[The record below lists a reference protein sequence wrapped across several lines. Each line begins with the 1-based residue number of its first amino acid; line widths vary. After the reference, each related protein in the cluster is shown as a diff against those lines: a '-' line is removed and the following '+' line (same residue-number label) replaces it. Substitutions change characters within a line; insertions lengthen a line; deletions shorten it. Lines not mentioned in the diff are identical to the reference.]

1 MYLLPSQE
9 ATVIERNIIT
19 RLSHPSCNCRAL
31 GYNRGVNGSGA
42 IGMKTMSFWAK
53 VQKNV
58 GRRMTSGMLV
68 LVPVGVTLLVMRWLF
83 KWGTGQL
90 RPVVKYFTSGLE
102 RSEWIAAQPEAWV
115 NFYVYMLTVLLLLLL
130 LYLIGLLGQYIVGR
144 RLIGAWESIWLRI
157 PLARTVYGAT
167 KQVTEALSKP
177 EGSAFKSVVVVDFPY
192 LEAKAIGFLTGYVE
206 DNAGRKF
213 AKVLIPTTPNPTTG
227 FLELIPLDRMFI
239 TNLTIEEG
247 FRMIISG
254 GIVSPADLLKHRQ
267 PPATEDA
274 PEPRPESPA

>member
-1 MYLLPSQE
+1 MSKKKL
-9 ATVIERNIIT
+9 
-19 RLSHPSCNCRAL
+19 
-31 GYNRGVNGSGA
+31 
-42 IGMKTMSFWAK
+42 SFWAR
-53 VQKNV
+53 VQKNIS
-58 GRRMTSGMLV
+58 RRMTSGMLV

-83 KWGTGQL
+83 RVGVGQL
-90 RPVVKYFTSGLE
+90 RPVVEYVASRLE
-102 RSEWIAAQPEAWV
+102 RWDWIAAQPDAWV
-115 NFYVYMLTVLLLLLL
+115 DFYVYLLTILLLLLL
-130 LYLIGLLGQYIVGR
+130 LYLIGVLGQYIVGR
-144 RLIGAWESIWLRI
+144 RLIRAWESIWLRI

-167 KQVTEALSKP
+167 KQVTEALSQP

-239 TNLTIEEG
+239 TDLTIEEG

-254 GIVSPADLLKHRQ
+254 GIVSPDDLLKHKRS
-267 PPATEDA
+267 PA
-274 PEPRPESPA
+274 PEDTPDTGPASLA